1 MEWSLKKDMLET
13 VKFSTWIARS
23 VLRGPS
29 GGLQIAL
36 AILGQLDIGIEGGR
50 KNSSQILN
58 LSHGR

>member
-1 MEWSLKKDMLET
+1 MLET
-13 VKFSTWIARS
+13 VKFSTWIARL

-50 KNSSQILN
+50 KNSSQILS